1 MLLKTGINSTEVV
14 EFMPYNDLGGKVH
27 DNKLKLIT
35 IPHLK
40 KIHIHYFQD
49 PFDLFH
55 LILHPQTP

>member
-35 IPHLK
+35 IPHL
-40 KIHIHYFQD
+40 
-49 PFDLFH
+49 
-55 LILHPQTP
+55 